1 MESRGKRDRLE
12 MVCGIADFAAR
23 RVGIGSGNGS
33 SILDAGRW
41 IDCLGKMYTGI
52 EIRIGRIAAVA
63 GPEAGVYIEL
73 REVREP
79 GLAGRS
85 RGLTAGQRPEP
96 QAFEEVQFRRRSAFR
111 SKESLDESG
120 MADLVIRIIV
130 YILSHVR
137 IKDRYRIGV
146 ESVTTGCG
154 REFVILGSAEL
165 PILYPQI
172 AFDDF

>member
-23 RVGIGSGNGS
+23 RVGIVSGNGR

-73 REVREP
+73 REVRES
-79 GLAGRS
+79 LADVVRVDAR
-85 RGLTAGQRPEP
+85 RGTTLQSAKPVEINYVR
-96 QAFEEVQFRRRSAFR
+96 ALRRQIGVN
-111 SKESLDESG
+111 ELEMG
-120 MADLVIRIIV
+120 DL
-130 YILSHVR
+130 ILGVVVDILIHVR
-137 IKDRYRIGV
+137 IEV
-146 ESVTTGCG
+146 
-154 REFVILGSAEL
+154 L
-165 PILYPQI
+165 
-172 AFDDF
+172 